1 MISCLD
7 IVHVAW
13 WLVKLVIGI
22 FMLGWCVSSKL
33 TIKITVVV
41 NQMIMMIIK
50 IEFKALYIFHC
61 TCICNASAEENCNFM
76 PFIST

>member
-22 FMLGWCVSSKL
+22 FKLGWCVSSKL

-41 NQMIMMIIK
+41 NRMIMMIIK

-61 TCICNASAEENCNFM
+61 ICNASADEENCDFM
-76 PFIST
+76 SFIST